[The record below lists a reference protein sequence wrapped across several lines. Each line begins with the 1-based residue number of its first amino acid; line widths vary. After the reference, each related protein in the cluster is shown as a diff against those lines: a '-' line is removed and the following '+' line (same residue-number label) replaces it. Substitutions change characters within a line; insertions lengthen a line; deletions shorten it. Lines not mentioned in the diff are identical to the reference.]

1 MKFRKSLKGARVGGL
16 LLAMVFF
23 CAAQERAAQPPEAA
37 EYIAAMRI
45 EDPEARIEKLESIIA
60 KYPESP
66 YRGSMEFAITN
77 ARIELCRTVEDIL
90 ELQEAALEGME
101 GLGRLSFLSRMA
113 AQILD
118 HENLEMFDKA
128 ETINAV
134 LGYIGEGEDLAN
146 QASFFEQ
153 IPEDQKRYFPNVLSG
168 LKLTKARAYA
178 CDEDFKKVFSALE
191 EYDET
196 GGQKVGGYHYLR
208 AKALAGTGRPAE
220 ALDAYLGAAVD
231 SPRGF
236 LRDAVDKAR
245 ALYIETTGSE
255 AGFLARLNQKL
266 KELPFH
272 PEVFEPDREW
282 KGKTVLLELFTG
294 SECPPCVAVD
304 LAFDGILEAYD
315 PKYVAILEYHLP
327 IPGPDPMMNPATGLR
342 QDVYD
347 VRSAPT
353 VVIDG
358 DNDREYVGGGSRGMA
373 GAKFGFYA
381 AEIAAR
387 LYEEPVLI
395 IEAEADRNAE
405 VVKVEF
411 STGPLPSR
419 AELHVALVQR
429 EERYRGSNGLVF
441 HKMVVRD
448 LITAS
453 RGAGEVRFLLDA
465 SESAADRYLTE
476 FEKTY
481 SQSPNFRFAERKAKI
496 DRDDLLIVV
505 FVQDK
510 ETRQVLNAAVADVH

>member
-1 MKFRKSLKGARVGGL
+1 
-16 LLAMVFF
+16 MVFF

-45 EDPEARIEKLESIIA
+45 ENPEARIEKLESIIA

-77 ARIELCRTVEDIL
+77 ARIELCRTVEDVL
-90 ELQEAALEGME
+90 ELQKAALEGRE

-118 HENLEMFDKA
+118 HGNLEMFDKA
-128 ETINAV
+128 ETI
-134 LGYIGEGEDLAN
+134 
-146 QASFFEQ
+146 
-153 IPEDQKRYFPNVLSG
+153 
-168 LKLTKARAYA
+168 
-178 CDEDFKKVFSALE
+178 
-191 EYDET
+191 
-196 GGQKVGGYHYLR
+196 H
-208 AKALAGTGRPAE
+208 
-220 ALDAYLGAAVD
+220 
-231 SPRGF
+231 
-236 LRDAVDKAR
+236 
-245 ALYIETTGSE
+245 
-255 AGFLARLNQKL
+255 
-266 KELPFH
+266 
-272 PEVFEPDREW
+272 
-282 KGKTVLLELFTG
+282 TV
-294 SECPPCVAVD
+294 
-304 LAFDGILEAYD
+304 
-315 PKYVAILEYHLP
+315 LEYHLP
-327 IPGPDPMMNPATGLR
+327 IPGPDPMMNPATGLW

-347 VRSAPT
+347 VRSTPT

-373 GAKFGFYA
+373 GEKFGFYA

-429 EERYRGSNGLVF
+429 EERYKGSNGLVF

-448 LITAS
+448 LITAP

-465 SESAADRYLTE
+465 SENTADRYLTE
-476 FEKTY
+476 FEQTNTR
-481 SQSPNFRFAERKAKI
+481 SPNFHFAERKAKI